1 MRLAGSFKTRK
12 QKSHC
17 NFDGRTPHAM
27 IDARQRRQEKQR
39 NYYWT
44 MVAGRADV
52 EAKRGELLALKQS
65 VADTYATYKSQAD
78 LRIARQHQM
87 AEVVQLVQSSQS
99 ADVPLVEDV
108 ILASL
113 WAETKALRSKE
124 VVPEK
129 PEIDPANQ
137 PQGMT
142 KSAEEAIAVYNSQIA
157 VLSRDL
163 KYRQAMSNNETAMA
177 KEFGAG
183 LLQIEGIVC
192 DYCQTES
199 LRNHVLEITKR
210 GGSI

>member
-1 MRLAGSFKTRK
+1 
-12 QKSHC
+12 
-17 NFDGRTPHAM
+17 
-27 IDARQRRQEKQR
+27 
-39 NYYWT
+39 

-52 EAKRGELLALKQS
+52 DAKRGELLNMKQS
-65 VADTYATYKSQAD
+65 VADTYATYKTQAN

-87 AEVVQLVQSSQS
+87 AEIVQLVQSSPS

-113 WAETKALRSKE
+113 WAETKALRFKE
-124 VVPEK
+124 AVPEK
-129 PEIDPANQ
+129 PVIDPANQ

-157 VLSRDL
+157 VLSQDL
-163 KYRQAMSNNETAMA
+163 QYRQAMADNETAMA

-183 LLQIEGIVC
+183 LLQIENIVC

-199 LRNHVLEITKR
+199 LRHEVLEITNR